1 MKKRAKNVVL
11 VYVLIVI
18 VASIFLI
25 EYSLRSDVKPVEK
38 EEKVVDSSKYPK
50 APEIGGIFNW
60 INSEP
65 LKIEELKG
73 KVVLIDFWTYSCI
86 NCIRTFPYLRDWY
99 EKYNDKGLV
108 MIGIHTPEFNFEKK
122 IENVERAV
130 DEFDVKWAVAMDN
143 DYVTWRNFRNN
154 WWPRKFLI
162 DKDGRIRYDH
172 IGEGAYKETEE
183 QIVKL
188 LNELGKEVEMEESEI
203 EAEKQGLIG
212 RAFITPELYAGYQ
225 FARVDL
231 GNENGYKPEQI
242 VSYTRPETLSA
253 HRIYVVGNWYNDGDN
268 LKHAGEEGSI
278 LLKYTARSLN
288 LVMGSFDNNPYE
300 ADVFLNG
307 EYLDETNKG
316 KDVKIEDGKSYVVV
330 SGPKLYNLIGTQSKY
345 GTHTLEVK
353 TNSDQFAFYAF
364 TFGS

>member
-1 MKKRAKNVVL
+1 
-11 VYVLIVI
+11 
-18 VASIFLI
+18 
-25 EYSLRSDVKPVEK
+25 
-38 EEKVVDSSKYPK
+38 
-50 APEIGGIFNW
+50 
-60 INSEP
+60 
-65 LKIEELKG
+65 
-73 KVVLIDFWTYSCI
+73 
-86 NCIRTFPYLRDWY
+86 
-99 EKYNDKGLV
+99 
-108 MIGIHTPEFNFEKK
+108 
-122 IENVERAV
+122 
-130 DEFDVKWAVAMDN
+130 MDN

-188 LNELGKEVEMEESEI
+188 LNELGKEVEMEESEV

-231 GNENGYKPEQI
+231 GNENGYKPGQI

-268 LKHAGEEGSI
+268 LKHAGKEGSV

-288 LVMGSFDNNPYE
+288 LVMGSVDNNPYE
-300 ADVFLNG
+300 ADVFLDG

-316 KDVKIEDGKSYVVV
+316 KDVKIEDGRSYVVV
-330 SGPKLYNLIGTQSKY
+330 SGPKLYNLVGTQSKY